1 MAQIVWISGGAGLL
15 ALAFALFS
23 SGRIRSFEVTN
34 ERVNELSGII
44 QRGSMAFLSREYR
57 ALVPFVVVVGA
68 VLWLKIG
75 HPMAVS
81 FLLGAFCSGL
91 AGLVAR
97 SAEMQGLVDGKSLAS
112 HRGNAQVGLEELAHG
127 RNLRRQRTLRAC
139 DQGGGKGVGIAGRP
153 QRAQCAVMGQHT
165 E

>member
-57 ALVPFVVVVGA
+57 ALVPSGGVVGA
-68 VLWLKIG
+68 RKAPQG
-75 HPMAVS
+75 METFFS
-81 FLLGAFCSGL
+81 MK
-91 AGLVAR
+91 AR
-97 SAEMQGLVDGKSLAS
+97 ATSAL
-112 HRGNAQVGLEELAHG
+112 
-127 RNLRRQRTLRAC
+127 
-139 DQGGGKGVGIAGRP
+139 
-153 QRAQCAVMGQHT
+153 
-165 E
+165 